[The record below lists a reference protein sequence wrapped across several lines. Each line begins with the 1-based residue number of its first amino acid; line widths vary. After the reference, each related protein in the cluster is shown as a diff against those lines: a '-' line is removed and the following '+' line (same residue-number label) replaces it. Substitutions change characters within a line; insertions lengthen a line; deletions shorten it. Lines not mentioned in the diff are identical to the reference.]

1 MYFQNTIKLI
11 GGILMNTTQIV
22 SSLQTVL
29 IAILIA
35 LIGYIG
41 KRVVEVVPKLVD
53 LTVAKIGLA
62 KYTKTKAIAT
72 DIFNKVN
79 EDGRL
84 GTLVNSKSDT
94 FVALIRAKIPSI
106 TDEDIDLLKQSLA
119 GEYNKDKP
127 LVVETVKIAEQQGSP
142 VVETPIAPI
151 APIINVVPVT
161 PILKYV
167 APDGTELQP
176 VNTAASI

>member
-1 MYFQNTIKLI
+1 M
-11 GGILMNTTQIV
+11 GINQIIAAT
-22 SSLQTVL
+22 QTVI

-41 KRVVEVVPKLVD
+41 KKVVEVVPRLVD

-94 FVALIRAKIPSI
+94 FVALIRTKIPSI
-106 TDEDIDLLKQSLA
+106 TDADIDLLRQSLS

-127 LVVETVKIAEQQGSP
+127 VIIKAIEDVAV
-142 VVETPIAPI
+142 PITT
-151 APIINVVPVT
+151 VVPVT
-161 PILKYV
+161 PIIKIC
-167 APDGTELQP
+167 G
-176 VNTAASI
+176 S

>member
-1 MYFQNTIKLI
+1 
-11 GGILMNTTQIV
+11 MNTTQIV

-41 KRVVEVVPKLVD
+41 KKVVEVVPKLVD
-53 LTVAKIGLA
+53 LTVAKIGLT
-62 KYTKTKAIAT
+62 KYTKIKAIAT

-84 GTLVNSKSDT
+84 GNLVNSKSDT
-94 FVALIRAKIPSI
+94 FVTLIKIKIPSI

-127 LVVETVKIAEQQGSP
+127 AVIKEVE
-142 VVETPIAPI
+142 API
-151 APIINVVPVT
+151 VAAVPIV
-161 PILKYV
+161 KYYDANGV
-167 APDGTELQP
+167 ELQP
-176 VNTAASI
+176 VIPIV

>member
-1 MYFQNTIKLI
+1 M
-11 GGILMNTTQIV
+11 GINQIIAAT
-22 SSLQTVL
+22 QTVI

-41 KRVVEVVPKLVD
+41 KKVVEVVPRLVD

-94 FVALIRAKIPSI
+94 FVALIRTKIPSI
-106 TDEDIDLLKQSLA
+106 TDADIDLLRQSLS

-127 LVVETVKIAEQQGSP
+127 VIIKAIEDVAV
-142 VVETPIAPI
+142 PITT
-151 APIINVVPVT
+151 VVPVT

-176 VNTAASI
+176 VTPIVTPII

>member
-1 MYFQNTIKLI
+1 M
-11 GGILMNTTQIV
+11 GINQIIAAT
-22 SSLQTVL
+22 QTVI

-41 KRVVEVVPKLVD
+41 KKVVEVVPKLVD
-53 LTVAKIGLA
+53 LTVAKIGLT

-79 EDGRL
+79 EEGRL

-94 FVALIRAKIPSI
+94 FVALIRTKIPSI

-119 GEYNKDKP
+119 GAYNKDKP
-127 LVVETVKIAEQQGSP
+127 IVIKELDPVIEAKVPIVKYYAADGITELAP
-142 VVETPIAPI
+142 VAPI
-151 APIINVVPVT
+151 VT
-161 PILKYV
+161 PI
-167 APDGTELQP
+167 
-176 VNTAASI
+176 I

>member
-1 MYFQNTIKLI
+1 
-11 GGILMNTTQIV
+11 MNTTQIV

-29 IAILIA
+29 IAVLIA

-41 KRVVEVVPKLVD
+41 KKVVEVVPKLVD

-94 FVALIRAKIPSI
+94 FVNLIRTKIPLI
-106 TDEDIDLLKQSLA
+106 TDADIDLLKQSLS

-127 LVVETVKIAEQQGSP
+127 LVIKELDPTVATIKYVDKDGNELIK
-142 VVETPIAPI
+142 API
-151 APIINVVPVT
+151 VTQII
-161 PILKYV
+161 
-167 APDGTELQP
+167 
-176 VNTAASI
+176 